1 MPGEISDEADVD
13 VVAGNSE
20 TDDNILGKEEVVTL
34 KSDKVRG
41 IKDKFNYT
49 VPKYSVTV
57 LRIKH
62 NGNN

>member
-1 MPGEISDEADVD
+1 MD

-34 KSDKVRG
+34 KSDKVSG